1 MKQCKVCKQ
10 ELDDSKF
17 AYSYHTLSTG
27 ERKGYKDSTCMAC
40 RRKKHLDKEG
50 KREIHRQGNRNWI
63 KNNPNKIRIQ
73 NLRKYGLTPEQ
84 YDDMRAAQKYKCALC
99 EIHEEDAPR
108 GRAKTSATALHI
120 DHCHT
125 TGKIRSLLCYNCNN
139 MLGKAKDN
147 EQTLAKAIE
156 YLKEHRND

>member
-1 MKQCKVCKQ
+1 MV
-10 ELDDSKF
+10 
-17 AYSYHTLSTG
+17 
-27 ERKGYKDSTCMAC
+27 C
-40 RRKKHLDKEG
+40 RRKKHLEKEG
-50 KREIHRQGNRNWI
+50 KREVHRQGNRNWI
-63 KNNPNKIRIQ
+63 KNNPNKIRVQ

-84 YDDMRAAQKYKCALC
+84 YDDMRVTQHYKCALC
-99 EIHEEDAPR
+99 GVHEEDAPK

-125 TGKIRSLLCYNCNN
+125 TGKVRSLLCYNCNN

-147 EQTLAKAIE
+147 EQTLEKAID